1 MLWVRM
7 LSHKIP
13 PNTVVL
19 YNKEHFHNFKK
30 NPAFL
35 ISNKQKL
42 PVNITP
48 TFKLKQNNGV

>member
-1 MLWVRM
+1 M

-13 PNTVVL
+13 PNTVAL
-19 YNKEHFHNFKK
+19 YNKEHFHNLKK

-35 ISNKQKL
+35 ISNKEKL